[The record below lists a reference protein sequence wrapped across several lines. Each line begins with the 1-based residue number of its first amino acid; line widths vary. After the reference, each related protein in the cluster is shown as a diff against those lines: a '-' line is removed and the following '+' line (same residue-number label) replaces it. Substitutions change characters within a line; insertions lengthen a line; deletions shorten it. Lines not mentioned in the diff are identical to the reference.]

1 MCAYGRGEREAQA
14 FEKLIQ
20 QHPTGTLAIVADSY
34 DFWNVMTAVLPRL
47 KEAVMA
53 REGKIVIRPDSGNP
67 EHVLLG
73 DPDADPA
80 SPQGKGIVVLLDE
93 IFGHTVN
100 GKGFRVLDPHVG
112 VIYGDGMYYE
122 RIERVLAGLRDRGY
136 ASSSCAFGVG
146 GILLQNHSRDDM
158 GFAFKATRCVTD
170 GRPMDVVKDPLT
182 DVKKRSHAGLIRL
195 TEDFRTEDRVSEEQ
209 EATGLLKT
217 VFKDGEVVRC
227 TWEEVVARMTG
238 IM

>member
-170 GRPMDVVKDPLT
+170 GVPKDVLKDPTT
-182 DVKKRSHAGLIRL
+182 DVKKRSHTGLIRL
-195 TEDFRTEDRVSEEQ
+195 TEDFRTEDRVSEED
-209 EATGLLKT
+209 EETGLLKT

-227 TWEEVVARMTG
+227 SWEDVVERATTSA
-238 IM
+238 

>member
-67 EHVLLG
+67 EH
-73 DPDADPA
+73 
-80 SPQGKGIVVLLDE
+80 
-93 IFGHTVN
+93 
-100 GKGFRVLDPHVG
+100 
-112 VIYGDGMYYE
+112 
-122 RIERVLAGLRDRGY
+122 
-136 ASSSCAFGVG
+136 
-146 GILLQNHSRDDM
+146 
-158 GFAFKATRCVTD
+158 
-170 GRPMDVVKDPLT
+170 
-182 DVKKRSHAGLIRL
+182 AGLIRL